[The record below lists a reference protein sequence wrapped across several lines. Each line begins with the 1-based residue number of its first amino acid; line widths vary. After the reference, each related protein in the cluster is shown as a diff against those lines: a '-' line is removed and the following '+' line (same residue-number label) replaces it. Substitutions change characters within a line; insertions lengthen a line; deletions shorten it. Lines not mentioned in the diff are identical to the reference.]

1 MRLYKLTYTIL
12 CLAPMFAGCAV
23 DDGAP
28 DKPNATVHM
37 TVDVTRGD
45 GSTRSILKENGG
57 DLSCNWQTTDVLVVT
72 DAQGNE
78 LGMLK
83 VKEIG
88 TDASKATFAGDI
100 DGVADGSNVTFNY
113 IYLGN
118 KGKTGVT
125 DANATYTVDYTGQ
138 NGTLASLSDRDVMT
152 ASATGSVKDGVAIVP
167 GVELVRK
174 VSFAKFALTLKGDGA
189 ISNGATV
196 SISGTGL
203 KTSLALDKKNTEA
216 TVSAD
221 DGTITLANVNPSELY
236 VTLLPSADIKELN
249 FTVTSG
255 ESTYS
260 GKYTVTKG
268 VSAGKYYRKENG
280 DGTYGPISIEVAPAQ
295 DPVDEDVVG
304 PVFEVNGKKFRFTRA
319 NLKYNVDTKEWSL
332 MERQYSFL
340 CHGGWANSSGTWINP
355 KPEDN
360 EIDLFGYG
368 ATGLYDK
375 QWDITARQPEYWKD
389 KAASQYNKD
398 QDNYYPTSNSKV
410 NEGYTGSNLQ
420 HGIQFSNFDWGKAYY
435 LYKNRESMNSE
446 SWETSYD
453 KEETLHYFTLSS
465 SDWTELR
472 SKYFMC
478 GVTITGLK
486 NPIDSKTNK
495 IYGLLIFEVGS
506 KDAAVQIL
514 NSLNGSV
521 YINKSLSDNLGFT
534 GTNYQSFKYNYV
546 QITSSQFDELEK
558 KGIVF
563 LPEVGRR
570 GSHSLTTKEGAYWTS
585 TNLQNTNAINF
596 RFDGDSSPSIFKL
609 DTHNARIQ
617 GCSVRLVKEV
627 LDDNK

>member
-45 GSTRSILKENGG
+45 GTTRSILKENGG
-57 DLSCNWQTTDVLVVT
+57 DLSCDWQTTDVLVVT

-78 LGMLK
+78 LGTLN

-118 KGKTGVT
+118 KGKTDVT

-138 NGTLASLSDRDVMT
+138 SGTLASLSDRDVMT
-152 ASATGSVKDGVAIVP
+152 ASATGSVKDGVAVVP
-167 GVELVRK
+167 GVKLVRK
-174 VSFAKFALTLKGDGA
+174 VSFAKFALSLKGDGD

-203 KTSLALDKKNTEA
+203 KTSLALDKKNAEA

-249 FTVTSG
+249 FTVISG

-268 VSAGKYYRKENG
+268 IAAGKYYRKENG
-280 DGTYGPISIEVAPAQ
+280 DGTYSPISIEVAPAQ

-332 MERQYSFL
+332 MDHQWSFI
-340 CHGGWANSSGTWINP
+340 CQAGWMTSNGSWAKT
-355 KPEDN
+355 KVA
-360 EIDLFGYG
+360 EIDLYG
-368 ATGLYDK
+368 WGANGNYDVNLDATAQL
-375 QWDITARQPEYWKD
+375 PEFWRNTSSHTYGQ
-389 KAASQYNKD
+389 AHY
-398 QDNYYPTSNSKV
+398 YYPTPNTSV
-410 NEGYTGSNLQ
+410 NEGYTGSDLE
-420 HGIQFSNFDWGKAYY
+420 HGIQFTGFDWGSAYY
-435 LYKNRESMNSE
+435 KQKKNEDPN
-446 SWETSYD
+446 
-453 KEETLHYFTLSS
+453 TLRYFTLSS
-465 SDWTELR
+465 SDWTALR
-472 SKYFMC
+472 AGYFMA
-478 GVTITGLK
+478 GATITDIPNHNNKNTKGLW
-486 NPIDSKTNK
+486 
-495 IYGLLIFEVGS
+495 GLLIFRVSDKESAVKILENVSS
-506 KDAAVQIL
+506 KIVVTSAL
-514 NSLNGSV
+514 T
-521 YINKSLSDNLGFT
+521 DNLNFQ
-534 GTNYQSFKYNYV
+534 GTNYQF
-546 QITSSQFDELEK
+546 FDYRTIRMTQAEFEALEQT
-558 KGIVF
+558 GEIVF
-563 LPEVGRR
+563 LPEAGHKGPESV
-570 GSHSLTTKEGAYWTS
+570 TKTDGYYWTA
-585 TNLQNTNAINF
+585 TGGQATTAVMF
-596 RFDGDSSPSIFKL
+596 RFDGDSSPKVFKL
-609 DTHNARIQ
+609 DAQIGRSL
-617 GCSVRLVKEV
+617 GGAVRLVKEV
-627 LDDNK
+627 KVKE